1 MLLPATLTQMIVP
14 CVAHLYDIFPWHLSI
29 HLVNAGLP
37 LMICDFLL
45 LIFKI
50 RPFVEFTIQRNPRE
64 KELLIINS

>member
-29 HLVNAGLP
+29 HLVNADLP
-37 LMICDFLL
+37 LMVFDFLL

-50 RPFVEFTIQRNPRE
+50 QPFVEFTITKKSKGER
-64 KELLIINS
+64 IINY